1 MAPSLK
7 LNCLF
12 LFCMDNNISAVDAFL
27 FEDGFQCV
35 ITVLRLVIK
44 HKRGILSENVSIF
57 VCMTRKKNKD

>member
-1 MAPSLK
+1 
-7 LNCLF
+7 
-12 LFCMDNNISAVDAFL
+12 MDNNISAVDAFL

-35 ITVLRLVIK
+35 VTVLRLVIK